1 METLISSSNSRDFD
15 IDIPINDREETI
27 EEKIEGI
34 RFRQYIKPL
43 TKVLDQHRKE
53 YFQYV
58 QSLIREGA
66 EEISVDGQVVY
77 KKY

>member
-34 RFRQYIKPL
+34 RFLQYIKPL

-53 YFQYV
+53 YIQYV

>member
-58 QSLIREGA
+58 HSLIREGA

>member
-27 EEKIEGI
+27 EEKIEEI